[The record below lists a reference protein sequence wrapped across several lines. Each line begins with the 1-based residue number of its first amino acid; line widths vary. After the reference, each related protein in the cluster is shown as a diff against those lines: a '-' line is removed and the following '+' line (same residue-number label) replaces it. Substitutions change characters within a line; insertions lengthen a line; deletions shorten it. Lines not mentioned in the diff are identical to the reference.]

1 MMKVFERSKW
11 IWVNECTG
19 NNVHAEF
26 YGEFVW
32 KDGDCV
38 CRLSCDSDYALY
50 INGVAVACNQYGD
63 YEHFKSYDTLNITPY
78 LRVGK
83 NSFAVH
89 VWYHGTPCFRYAGAP
104 AGLIFDV
111 NAGGEC
117 LLVSDERILGRKSRA
132 YVSGLTHMIT
142 PQLGHS
148 FCYDVNAED
157 AWMIGKAGGFSPCI
171 CVEKHCHF
179 VERPNEKLI
188 FTGKAESEIVESD
201 VGKKHYIVDLQR
213 ESVGVPMLSLFSY
226 AENNRIL
233 VSFGELL
240 EDGHVKRFIGPRDFS
255 FEYIAKAG
263 QNDFVH
269 YCLRLGCRYLELD
282 CDAPIDLGYAGVILQ
297 EYPIE
302 SRQVWIENDFDRRMY
317 DLSVRSLKLCMM
329 EHYVDC
335 PWREQSLYAFD
346 SRNQMLFGYYAFKDG
361 NARYVRSNL
370 ELYGKSKL
378 ISGIFPIC
386 APCEMELCIP
396 SFALHYF
403 VGLKEYT
410 EYSGDST
417 LALELYPTLCKV
429 MDFFLENRRNG
440 LMYTW
445 EDAKYWNFYDWSP
458 YMDGVIDGVIGAKEP
473 PVPDVM
479 INILTVMALKALE
492 TLCEKTGQAYPYT
505 GIREELITNTR
516 KAFFVKEDG
525 LFTMK
530 IGERIY
536 TQLANSLAILNG
548 FTTQVEAERICEKL
562 YKGEMYASAMSMNV
576 FKYDALLQ
584 TDEVYYKEY
593 ILDDMRKDFKVM
605 LDADATSTWETI
617 EGAVAFDNAGSLCHG
632 WTALPV
638 YYFHRLGIAKYQ
650 E

>member
-1 MMKVFERSKW
+1 MKVFQQSKW
-11 IWVNECTG
+11 IWAREAIG
-19 NNVHAEF
+19 NNAHAEF
-26 YGEFVW
+26 YGEFAW
-32 KDGDCV
+32 KDGDGI
-38 CRLSCDSDYALY
+38 CRLSCDSDYILY
-50 INGVAVACNQYGD
+50 VNGIAVSCNQYGD
-63 YEHFKSYDTLNITPY
+63 YEHFKSYDTIAITPY
-78 LRVGK
+78 LKVGR

-89 VWYHGTPCFRYAGAP
+89 VWHQGTPCFRYAGAR
-104 AGLIFDV
+104 AGLIFEV
-111 NAGGEC
+111 VSNGQY
-117 LLVSDERILGRKSRA
+117 LLVSDEKILGRKSRA
-132 YVSGLTHMIT
+132 YVSGLTQMIT

-148 FCYDVNAED
+148 FCYDANLED
-157 AWMIGKAGGFSPCI
+157 EWTVGKTDGFSPSICI
-171 CVEKHCHF
+171 EKHCNF

-188 FTGKAESEIVESD
+188 FTGKAESVIVQSD
-201 VGKKHYIVDLQR
+201 TDKKHYIVDLQR
-213 ESVGVPMLSLFSY
+213 ESVGVPCLFLLSH
-226 AENNRIL
+226 AANNRI
-233 VSFGELL
+233 VISFGELL
-240 EDGHVKRFIGPRDFS
+240 ENGHVKRFIGPRDFS
-255 FEYIAKAG
+255 FEYIAKEG
-263 QNDFVH
+263 KNEFIH
-269 YCLRLGCRYLELD
+269 YCLRLGCRYLELY
-282 CDAPIDLGYAGVILQ
+282 CDAPIDLEYAGVILQ

-302 SRQVWIENDFDRRMY
+302 GRQVCVEDDFDRKMY

-410 EYSGDST
+410 EFSGDST
-417 LALELYPTLCKV
+417 LALELYSTLCKV
-429 MDFFLENRRNG
+429 MDFILQNRKDG

-458 YMDGVIDGVIGAKEP
+458 YMDGVIDGVIGAKETP
-473 PVPDVM
+473 APDVM
-479 INILTVMALKALE
+479 INILTVMALQAME
-492 TLCEKTGQAYPYT
+492 YLCEKTGQTYPYS
-505 GIREELITNTR
+505 GVREALIANTR
-516 KAFFVKEDG
+516 KAFFVAEDG

-530 IGERIY
+530 MGERIY

-548 FTTQVEAERICEKL
+548 FATQDEAKRICEKL
-562 YKGEMYASAMSMNV
+562 CTDEMLSSAMSMNV

-584 TDEVYYKEY
+584 TDEARYKEY
-593 ILDDMRKDFKVM
+593 ILEDMRKDFKVM
-605 LDADATSTWETI
+605 LDAGATSTWETI
-617 EGAVAFDNAGSLCHG
+617 EGAIAFENAGSLCHG

-638 YYFHRLGIAKYQ
+638 YYFHRLGIAKYK